1 MKEYIDSVMTKT
13 GIYNSNNFKITRY
26 LFLKVSLLFN
36 PISAD
41 CFSCP
46 LLTG

>member
-1 MKEYIDSVMTKT
+1 MKEYIDRVMAKT
-13 GIYNSNNFKITRY
+13 GIYNSNNFKIIEY

-36 PISAD
+36 PIYAD

-46 LLTG
+46 